1 MPAIDVVLIRGVED
15 AALVCAQHYV
25 FHIKISRCEEL
36 RSSTGS
42 GDRVQMIPSVFL
54 AYKDDAT
61 RIRELQR
68 LKRKRW
74 QRIFHGIAAV
84 EELVGFAGLRVCNP
98 KRPRSR
104 ELGNERPFEFDSGLA
119 NKRDLFAV
127 RRPNWTSIAIRGR
140 RDISDLLRGQVKHGD
155 ERVIL

>member
-1 MPAIDVVLIRGVED
+1 HGANAPDVPAIDVVLIRGVKD
-15 AALVCAQHYV
+15 AALVRAQRHF
-25 FHIKISRCEEL
+25 FHIEIAWREEL
-36 RSSTGS
+36 GSSTGS
-42 GDRVQMIPSVFL
+42 GDGVEMIATVFL
-54 AYKDDAT
+54 ACEDDAA

-98 KRPRSR
+98 KPPWSW
-104 ELGNERPFEFDSGLA
+104 ELGNQRPFEFDSGLA

-127 RRPNWTSIAIRGR
+127 RRPNWTSIALLARL
-140 RDISDLLRGQVKHGD
+140 DISHLLRG
-155 ERVIL
+155 